1 MTIRSQAR
9 STLAK
14 LTLGLTLVLTSV
26 LALACANADV
36 GPSQISLI
44 GRSTSAPLLVS
55 LERTSCYGWCPVY
68 RVAVYAD
75 GVLEFE
81 GRHFVLRPGLHEA
94 RVSAA
99 QLTALRQAAARAR
112 FAELEERYVRRDYP
126 DMPSIITVAQVD
138 GAYKEVR
145 HYFGDTSAP
154 GELIRLEEEID
165 RIVGIERW
173 IGTPAEREAIASW

>member
-1 MTIRSQAR
+1 MV
-9 STLAK
+9 
-14 LTLGLTLVLTSV
+14 GLMGT

-36 GPSQISLI
+36 GPSRISLI
-44 GRSTSAPLLVS
+44 GRSTAAPLLVS

-68 RVAVYAD
+68 RVAVYED

-99 QLTALRQAAARAR
+99 QLVALRQAAARAQ
-112 FAELEERYVRRDYP
+112 FAALNERYVRRDYP
-126 DMPSIITVAQVD
+126 DMPSIITIMNVD

-154 GELIRLEEEID
+154 DQLIRLEEEID
-165 RIVGIERW
+165 RIVEIERW
-173 IGTPAEREAIASW
+173 VGTPAEREANAIW